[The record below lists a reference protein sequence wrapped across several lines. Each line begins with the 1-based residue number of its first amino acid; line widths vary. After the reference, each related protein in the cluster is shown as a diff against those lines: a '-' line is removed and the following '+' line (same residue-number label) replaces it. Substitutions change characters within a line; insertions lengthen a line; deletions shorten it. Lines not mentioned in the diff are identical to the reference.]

1 MTWPACACEGER
13 GGEGGKGGR
22 ERERVYVCVSQ
33 AYPKASDD
41 VVGVG
46 IDVLVALSF

>member
-1 MTWPACACEGER
+1 VREREGGR
-13 GGEGGKGGR
+13 GGKGE